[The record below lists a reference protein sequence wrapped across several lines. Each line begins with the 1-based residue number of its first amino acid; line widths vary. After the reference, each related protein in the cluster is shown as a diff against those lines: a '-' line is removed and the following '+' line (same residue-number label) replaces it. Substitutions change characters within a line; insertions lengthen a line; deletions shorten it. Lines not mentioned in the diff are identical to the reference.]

1 VSVVV
6 PESADKACP
15 ELVATWIGKS
25 WQTFLPVLAK
35 PKGKQ
40 IAKCDKK
47 KKKLCV
53 SHDNKCGSIFHLIYG
68 KYEGH

>member
-47 KKKLCV
+47 K
-53 SHDNKCGSIFHLIYG
+53 NYA
-68 KYEGH
+68 